1 MASFLEKLD
10 QRQKFMTAVAISA
23 VALSVAFCVIV
34 LIVAFNFAQNERR
47 QIYVLNGGV
56 PYTAQQTDKSINLD
70 VEAKAHVTRFH
81 ELFFNLPPD
90 DKYIQQSIE
99 KAMYMVDESGLA
111 QYNTLKERGFY
122 NNIIAASA
130 TFHIMTDSIHFNA
143 ETMKFTYFGRQRI
156 ERKTSILYRE
166 LITEGDIIEVQRTEN
181 NPHGLIITNY
191 RTVQNKDIDYRSKN
205 RF

>member
-10 QRQKFMTAVAISA
+10 QRQKFMTIVACCAI
-23 VALSVAFCVIV
+23 ALSMVFCVLV
-34 LIVAFNFAQNERR
+34 LVFAFNFAQNERK

-56 PYTAQQTDKSINLD
+56 PYTASQTGKNVNLD
-70 VEAKAHVTRFH
+70 IEAKAHVTRFH

-99 KAMYMVDESGLA
+99 KSMYLIDETGLA

-122 NNIIAASA
+122 NNIISASA
-130 TFHIMTDSIHFNA
+130 TFHIMTDSIHFSP
-143 ETMKFTYFGRQRI
+143 ETMKFVYYGRQRI
-156 ERKTSILYRE
+156 ERKSSILYRE
-166 LITEGDIIEVQRTEN
+166 LVTEGDIIEVQRTEN

-191 RTVQNKDIDYRSKN
+191 RTVLNKDLDYRSKSA
-205 RF
+205 F